1 MALRVAP
8 ERCNILMCKRITAPA
23 QGHERRDVFRRRDG
37 MSAAKETREERSDL
51 KVASYNHQV
60 RQRSNRW
67 AAQPCQLDR
76 TVRRSR
82 PHELRAFG
90 KVFTRES
97 ELSTKTNQSPL

>member
-1 MALRVAP
+1 MAELNDGEAQVALRVAP

-23 QGHERRDVFRRRDG
+23 QGHERRDVFRRRGG

-67 AAQPCQLDR
+67 AAQPWPIGQNR
-76 TVRRSR
+76 ETQSAA
-82 PHELRAFG
+82 RASCF
-90 KVFTRES
+90 REGFHS
-97 ELSTKTNQSPL
+97 